1 MISDYIFKNNLEFEE
16 EWLEEA
22 ISFVKRLSDS
32 GYDSDFSSWSIE
44 QTISSIRLKSFYRIY
59 DWGKPDPKNRS
70 VVYFTVILPK
80 DPEKEFKLQFNG
92 ARSQY
97 LAKKRYLRDYL
108 ESYIHNCL
116 GCGAFLPEQLV
127 LPFLCEP

>member
-1 MISDYIFKNNLEFEE
+1 MINDYIFKNNIEFEE

-22 ISFVKRLSDS
+22 ISFVRKLSDS
-32 GYDSDFSSWSIE
+32 GYDSDFSAWRVD
-44 QTISSIRLKSFYRIY
+44 QTKSSIRLSSFYRIY
-59 DWGKPDPKNRS
+59 DLYGHYDRE

-97 LAKKRYLRDYL
+97 LARKRHLRQYL
-108 ESYIHNCL
+108 ESYIGNIVSL
-116 GCGAFLPEQLV
+116 GEFLPEQLV
-127 LPFLCEP
+127 FPFLYDKS